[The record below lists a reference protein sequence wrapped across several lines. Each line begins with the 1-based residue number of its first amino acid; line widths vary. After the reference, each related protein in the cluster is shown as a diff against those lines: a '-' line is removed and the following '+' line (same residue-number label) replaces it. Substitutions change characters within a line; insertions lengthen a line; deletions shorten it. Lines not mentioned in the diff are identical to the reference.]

1 MDEPSH
7 EHRILLSS
15 LDPASPTAGS
25 LIEIMRVGERQ
36 QIGTAMV
43 RAIGEPLLVL
53 DGRRFPGGVDDLT
66 LRWWDDDDNAWEARA
81 SVERRDL
88 AGDEV
93 SVRILEGWRASILRR
108 AARIEIDRAPVDL
121 ITIGGDG
128 REVRRQRVNCLDLST
143 TGCRVGGSGAQPA
156 RGDLFLVTAETDAL
170 TVRIDAHVVHVVPAA
185 FGGWLG
191 GLEFLPHTP
200 DERAM
205 LVAWRDSATRR

>member
-1 MDEPSH
+1 MDEPTH

-53 DGRRFPGGVDDLT
+53 DGRRFPDGVDDLT

-81 SVERRDL
+81 SVERRDP

-93 SVRILEGWRASILRR
+93 AVRVLEAWRASILRR
-108 AARIEIDRAPVDL
+108 AARVEIDRAPVDL
-121 ITIGGDG
+121 VTIGGDG

-156 RGDLFLVTAETDAL
+156 RGDLFLVTAETVSL
-170 TVRIDAHVVHVVPAA
+170 TVRVDAHVVHVVPAA
-185 FGGWLG
+185 FGGWQG

>member
-1 MDEPSH
+1 
-7 EHRILLSS
+7 LSS

-25 LIEIMRVGERQ
+25 LIEIMRAGERQ

-53 DGRRFPGGVDDLT
+53 DGRRFPSGAVDLT

-81 SVERRDL
+81 SVERWDP

-93 SVRILEGWRASILRR
+93 AVRLLGGWQPSILRR
-108 AARIEIDRAPVDL
+108 AVRVEIDRAPVDL

-128 REVRRQRVNCLDLST
+128 REVRRQRVTCLDLST

-156 RGDLFLVTAETDAL
+156 RGDLFLVAAETDTLA
-170 TVRIDAHVVHVVPAA
+170 VRVDAHVVHVVPAA
-185 FGGWLG
+185 FGGWQG

-205 LVAWRDSATRR
+205 LVAWRDDATRR